1 MAEHKRGDRVTVRW
15 PNGPYDF
22 VLKYESVEPA
32 GSDGWVLVT
41 GLVVEP
47 KGPEHREMRSFY
59 VRPDGDAFAL
69 LPMIKP

>member
-15 PNGPYDF
+15 PNGPHDF
-22 VLKYESVEPA
+22 VLKFDSIRPE
-32 GSDGWVLVT
+32 GQDGWVLVT

-47 KGPEHREMRSFY
+47 QGPKHRAMRSFY
-59 VRPDGDAFAL
+59 VRPDGDGYAL